1 MHKTGI
7 EDYFI
12 TKNNK
17 RLRYGYTTG
26 TCAAAAAKA
35 AAMAIVTGRMPEYVE
50 IDTPKGIH
58 LMLQVS
64 GSFKGKDAALCTVL
78 KDSGDDPD
86 VTDGMPVCALV
97 SFSDKDGV
105 TIDGGEGV
113 GRVTKPGLWQEVGE
127 AAINRVPRQ
136 MITDELQR
144 IIEDFEIKGGLKAEI
159 ILPKGRE
166 LANRTFNPRL
176 GIEGGLSVLGT
187 SGIVEP
193 MSEEAIIESIHI
205 ELKQKRTGRRLPII
219 ITPGNYGADF
229 VKHLIDIKDEEVVK
243 CSNFVG
249 LTIDMLNELKYEE
262 VLFIAHIG
270 KFIKVAGGIMNTH
283 SKEAD
288 SRMEILAA
296 AAIRAGIDTAG
307 AARILSCVNTD
318 DGIAVLKEYDIMEKT
333 IEIVGEKIDF
343 YLNNRSYGNFKTG
356 AVIFSNRYGIL
367 TMCGAAEELIKK
379 AGDKDER

>member
-7 EDYFI
+7 EDYYI
-12 TKNNK
+12 TKNNRK
-17 RLRYGYTTG
+17 LRYGYTTG
-26 TCAAAAAKA
+26 TCAAAASKA
-35 AAMAIVTGRMPEYVE
+35 AAMAMVTGMIPDSIE

-58 LMLQVS
+58 LTLKVS
-64 GSFKGKDAALCTVL
+64 GSFKGKNAALCTVL

-86 VTDGMPVCALV
+86 VTNGMPVCALV
-97 SFSDKDGV
+97 SFSDTDGV
-105 TIDGGEGV
+105 IIEGGEGV
-113 GRVTKPGLWQEVGE
+113 GRVTKRGLWQAVGE

-136 MITDELQR
+136 MITDELQS
-144 IIEDFEIKGGLKAEI
+144 IIEDFEIKGGFKTEI

-193 MSEEAIIESIHI
+193 MSEEAIVESIHI
-205 ELKQKRTGRRLPII
+205 ELKQKRSGRTSPVI

-229 VKHLIDIKDEEVVK
+229 VKSLIDIKDEEVVK

-296 AAIRAGIDTAG
+296 AAIQAGIEREG
-307 AARILSCVNTD
+307 AAKILSCVNTD
-318 DGIAVLKEYDIMEKT
+318 DGLAVLKENGLMEKT
-333 IEIVGEKIDF
+333 MEIVGNKIDF
-343 YLNNRSYGNFKTG
+343 YLNNRSYGNFKLG

-379 AGDKDER
+379 AGEKNER

>member
-7 EDYFI
+7 EDYYI
-12 TKNNK
+12 TKNNRK
-17 RLRYGYTTG
+17 LRYGYTTG
-26 TCAAAAAKA
+26 TCAAAASKA
-35 AAMAIVTGRMPEYVE
+35 AAMAMVTGMIPDSIE

-58 LMLQVS
+58 LTLKVS
-64 GSFKGKDAALCTVL
+64 GSFKGKNAALCTVL

-86 VTDGMPVCALV
+86 VTNGMPVCALV
-97 SFSDKDGV
+97 SFSDTDGV
-105 TIDGGEGV
+105 IIEGGEGV
-113 GRVTKPGLWQEVGE
+113 GRVTKPGLWQAVGE

-136 MITDELQR
+136 MITDELQS
-144 IIEDFEIKGGLKAEI
+144 IIEDFEIKGGFKTEI

-193 MSEEAIIESIHI
+193 MSEEAIVESIHI
-205 ELKQKRTGRRLPII
+205 ELKQKRSGRTSPVI

-229 VKHLIDIKDEEVVK
+229 VKSLIDIKDEEVVK

-296 AAIRAGIDTAG
+296 AAIQAGIEREG
-307 AARILSCVNTD
+307 AAKILSCVNTD
-318 DGIAVLKEYDIMEKT
+318 DGLAVLKENGLMEKT
-333 IEIVGEKIDF
+333 MEIVGNKIDF
-343 YLNNRSYGNFKTG
+343 YLNNRSYGNFKLG

-379 AGDKDER
+379 AREKNER

>member
-1 MHKTGI
+1 M
-7 EDYFI
+7 
-12 TKNNK
+12 
-17 RLRYGYTTG
+17 
-26 TCAAAAAKA
+26 
-35 AAMAIVTGRMPEYVE
+35 
-50 IDTPKGIH
+50 
-58 LMLQVS
+58 
-64 GSFKGKDAALCTVL
+64 
-78 KDSGDDPD
+78 
-86 VTDGMPVCALV
+86 
-97 SFSDKDGV
+97 
-105 TIDGGEGV
+105 
-113 GRVTKPGLWQEVGE
+113 
-127 AAINRVPRQ
+127 
-136 MITDELQR
+136 
-144 IIEDFEIKGGLKAEI
+144 
-159 ILPKGRE
+159 
-166 LANRTFNPRL
+166 
-176 GIEGGLSVLGT
+176 SVLGT

-205 ELKQKRTGRRLPII
+205 ELMQKRSGRLSPLI

-296 AAIRAGIDTAG
+296 AAIQAGIDREG

-318 DGIAVLKEYDIMEKT
+318 DGLAVLKEYGIMEKT
-333 IEIVGEKIDF
+333 MEIVGKKIDF
-343 YLNNRSYGNFKTG
+343 YLNNRAYGNFKMG

-367 TMCGAAEELIKK
+367 TMCGDAEELIKK
-379 AGDKDER
+379 AGGKNER

>member
-219 ITPGNYGADF
+219 TPGNYGADF

-333 IEIVGEKIDF
+333 MEIVGEKIDF